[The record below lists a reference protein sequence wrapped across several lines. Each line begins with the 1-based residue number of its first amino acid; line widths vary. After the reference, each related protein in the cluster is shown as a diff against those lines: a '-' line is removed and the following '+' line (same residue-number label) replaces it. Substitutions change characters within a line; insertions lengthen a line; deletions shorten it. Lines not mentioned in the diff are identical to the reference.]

1 MHEIVSYIIKYCV
14 WSCDICKMCANDK
27 ILIENLRKEKKWE
40 LKHFFEFPSKVAI
53 GQGVD
58 LLRDSADITYT

>member
-1 MHEIVSYIIKYCV
+1 MRVE
-14 WSCDICKMCANDK
+14 A
-27 ILIENLRKEKKWE
+27 
-40 LKHFFEFPSKVAI
+40 FFEFPSKVAI